1 MEKEKSEIERVI
13 KKTKLREIRKKWDR
27 REREKIR

>member
-13 KKTKLREIRKKWDR
+13 KKTKLGEMRKNEIEEKERK
-27 REREKIR
+27 

>member
-13 KKTKLREIRKKWDR
+13 KKTKLGEMRKNQIEEK
-27 REREKIR
+27 ERK